1 MAKFLM
7 IGGSLDGQILEKTY
21 PREVIHKINGTV
33 NVEPVSEASQRR
45 EISTIET
52 YYVHHAYFAGKL
64 YPYASL
70 ENIKVEKVNALIKSS
85 GLEALN

>member
-21 PREVIHKINGTV
+21 PRELIHKINNNV
-33 NVEPVSEASQRR
+33 NLEPVSEAAQRQ

-52 YYVHHAYFAGKL
+52 YYAHHSYFEGKL
-64 YPYASL
+64 YLYASI
-70 ENIKVEKVNALIKSS
+70 NNVKIDNVNAMIKSS
-85 GLEALN
+85 GLEAFK

>member
-21 PREVIHKINGTV
+21 PREVIHKLNNNIKLG
-33 NVEPVSEASQRR
+33 PVSEAAQIV

-52 YYVHHAYFAGKL
+52 YWVHHAYFEGKL
-64 YPYASL
+64 YAYASL
-70 ENIKVEKVNALIKSS
+70 KPYNPIKSMR
-85 GLEALN
+85 

>member
-21 PREVIHKINGTV
+21 PREVIHKINN
-33 NVEPVSEASQRR
+33 NVTLGAVSEAAEVL

-52 YYVHHAYFAGKL
+52 YYVHYAYFEGKL

-70 ENIKVEKVNALIKSS
+70 DNLKVDKVNALIISS
-85 GLEALN
+85 GLEALE